1 MKTYKREHL
10 IIHTWDNC
18 YEFWLDDI
26 RGKATK
32 ERFESIDDLI
42 DWLKTCYKSIKRID
56 INEITREKSDF

>member
-1 MKTYKREHL
+1 MKTFKREHL

-26 RGKATK
+26 RGKETK

-42 DWLKTCYKSIKRID
+42 DLLKTCYKSIKTI
-56 INEITREKSDF
+56 EIK